1 MSNIKLDMTEGEL
14 TKWWCH
20 GELAKDP
27 FWAAAGETNVA
38 QAARNIA
45 WVEAALERF
54 QDAYKLAQ
62 ATGNGIEIGLSST
75 QATVAIHFTAQLIA
89 QFKQAC
95 SNVEPGLIFAYG
107 GAILVAW
114 DKIVDT
120 FPRRLA
126 PSGNETEKP

>member
-1 MSNIKLDMTEGEL
+1 MNVRIDMTEGEF

-27 FWAAAGETNVA
+27 FWVAAGESNVA

-62 ATGNGIEIGLSST
+62 GTGNGVEINLSSK
-75 QATVAIHFTAQLIA
+75 QATVAIAFTAQLIA
-89 QFKQAC
+89 KFKEAC
-95 SNVEPGLIFAYG
+95 EQIQVGLIFAYG

-114 DKIVDT
+114 DKIVDS